1 MKNKLLL
8 LIFLLAANLID
19 AQSLKL
25 KRANR
30 HFDHLAYQSAIDL
43 FEEYDNLKSND
54 SELLFRL
61 AMSYYHTNQM
71 KKAADTFARYIN
83 PADATAD
90 ELFYYAQALK
100 QIGSNVEGDEKLKL
114 IAERFNTD
122 SRALSLLA
130 NLNYLNDLKKP
141 NQYYSL
147 KNLNI
152 NSEFSDF
159 GGYPFSG
166 SVVFL
171 SSKYELLSVKREWSW
186 NGTKF
191 LDAFLAKEEN
201 GELVEQGMLNQICS
215 KYHEGPIC
223 SNGQMGFYFTRN
235 NGSKS
240 KIDRNGIQN
249 LSLYYAEI
257 DKFGSMNI
265 TKLPFCSE
273 EYSVGHPALSK
284 DGKTLYFSSDMPGSE
299 GVDIYQVSI
308 DGYLQYGIPTKVS
321 GKVNTEGDELFPY
334 VGSNGA
340 LYFSSNGHIGLG
352 GLDVFVQKFNGEIEN
367 LGQPLNSINDDF
379 AFVIKNNNKA
389 GFVSSNRVGG
399 KGDDDIYAFSY
410 SGSVEILISGSV
422 TDSLT
427 NMPIPNTTV
436 TLYNEGGAVVGTFQT
451 DSEGKY
457 LLTGNTGEN
466 YKLSIQ
472 NGNYDAVVVNIPKS
486 DSEITKNVK
495 LIDEGIELVFEIKNK
510 KTQEGIEGAIIQLQN
525 SLNGENVKILTGENG
540 LVSFLIDNKKL
551 GETIDFN
558 LILSKDGYLTKK
570 LNLKFIANSKTINVG
585 DFMEISLS
593 KLEVGGDIA
602 ELISINPIYFD
613 LGKWSIRKDAAL
625 ELDKI
630 VGIMNEYPN
639 MVIELGSHTDCRSTK
654 SFNQKL
660 SDNRAKA
667 SADYIKKRISKPTR
681 IAGVG
686 YGESRLKVNCPCE
699 GTVKSDCS
707 EEEHQKNRRT
717 EFIIKSID

>member
-1 MKNKLLL
+1 MKNKILVVLFLLL
-8 LIFLLAANLID
+8 VSMANG
-19 AQSLKL
+19 QSLKL
-25 KRANR
+25 KRANK
-30 HFDHLAYQSAIDL
+30 FYDHLAYKSAIDL
-43 FEEYDNLKSND
+43 YEDLRGSKWESQEVLS
-54 SELLFRL
+54 RL
-61 AMSYYHTNQM
+61 AMCYYNTNQM
-71 KKAADTFARYIN
+71 AKSAEVFSAFAN
-83 PADATAD
+83 TETTSVDD
-90 ELFYYAQALK
+90 LFYYAQALK
-100 QIGSNVEGDEKLKL
+100 QSGNTSLGDEKLKIL
-114 IAERFNTD
+114 HVKSEVDARGT
-122 SRALSLLA
+122 SLLE
-130 NLNYLNDLKKP
+130 NLNYLNDLKEK
-141 NQYYSL
+141 NQTYEL
-147 KNLNI
+147 KNLQI

-159 GGYPFSG
+159 GGYSFNDE
-166 SVVFL
+166 VVFL
-171 SSKYELLSVKREWSW
+171 SGKYELLSVKREWSW
-186 NGTKF
+186 DGTRF

-235 NGSKS
+235 NGGKS

-284 DGKTLYFSSDMPGSE
+284 DGKTLYFSSDMLGSE

-352 GLDVFVQKFNGEIEN
+352 GLDVFVQKFNGEIVN

-436 TLYNEGGAVVGTFQT
+436 TLYNEEGAVVGTFQT

-510 KTQEGIEGAIIQLQN
+510 KTQEGIEEAIIQLQN

-585 DFMEISLS
+585 DFMEIALS

-639 MVIELGSHTDCRSTK
+639 MIIELGSHTDCRSSK

>member
-1 MKNKLLL
+1 MKNKILVVLFLLL
-8 LIFLLAANLID
+8 VSMANG
-19 AQSLKL
+19 QSLKL
-25 KRANR
+25 KRANK
-30 HFDHLAYQSAIDL
+30 FYDHLAYKSAIDL
-43 FEEYDNLKSND
+43 YEDLRGSKWESQEVLS
-54 SELLFRL
+54 RL
-61 AMSYYHTNQM
+61 AMCYYNTNQM
-71 KKAADTFARYIN
+71 AKSAEVFSAFAN
-83 PADATAD
+83 TETTSVDD
-90 ELFYYAQALK
+90 LFYYAQALK
-100 QIGSNVEGDEKLKL
+100 QSGNTSLGDEKLKIL
-114 IAERFNTD
+114 HVKSEVDARGT
-122 SRALSLLA
+122 SLLE
-130 NLNYLNDLKKP
+130 NLNYLNDLKEK
-141 NQYYSL
+141 NQTYEL
-147 KNLNI
+147 KNLQI

-159 GGYPFSG
+159 GGYSFNDE
-166 SVVFL
+166 VVFL
-171 SSKYELLSVKREWSW
+171 SGKYELLSVKREWSW
-186 NGTKF
+186 DGTRF

-235 NGSKS
+235 NGGKS

-308 DGYLQYGIPTKVS
+308 EGYLQYGIPTKVS

-352 GLDVFVQKFNGEIEN
+352 GLDVFVQKFNGEIVN

-410 SGSVEILISGSV
+410 SGSVEILISGTV

-436 TLYNEGGAVVGTFQT
+436 TLFNEEGAVVGTFQT

-466 YKLSIQ
+466 YKLRIQ
-472 NGNYDAVVVNIPKS
+472 NSNYDAVVVNIPKS

-510 KTQEGIEGAIIQLQN
+510 KTQEGIEEAIIQLQN

-585 DFMEISLS
+585 DFMEITLS

-630 VGIMNEYPN
+630 VAIMNEYPN
-639 MVIELGSHTDCRSTK
+639 MIIELGSHTDCRSSK

>member
-1 MKNKLLL
+1 M
-8 LIFLLAANLID
+8 ANG
-19 AQSLKL
+19 QSLKL
-25 KRANR
+25 KRANK
-30 HFDHLAYQSAIDL
+30 FYDHLAYKSAIDL
-43 FEEYDNLKSND
+43 YEDLRGSKWESQEVLS
-54 SELLFRL
+54 RL
-61 AMSYYHTNQM
+61 AMCYYNTNQM
-71 KKAADTFARYIN
+71 AKSAEVFSAFAN
-83 PADATAD
+83 TETTSVDD
-90 ELFYYAQALK
+90 LFYYAQALK
-100 QIGSNVEGDEKLKL
+100 QSGNTSLGDEKLKIL
-114 IAERFNTD
+114 HVKSEVDARGT
-122 SRALSLLA
+122 SLLE
-130 NLNYLNDLKKP
+130 NLNYLNDLKEK
-141 NQYYSL
+141 NQTYEL
-147 KNLNI
+147 KNLQI

-159 GGYPFSG
+159 GGYSFNDE
-166 SVVFL
+166 VVFL
-171 SSKYELLSVKREWSW
+171 SGKYELLSVKREWSW
-186 NGTKF
+186 DGTRF

-235 NGSKS
+235 NGGKS

-284 DGKTLYFSSDMPGSE
+284 DGKTLYFSSDMLGSE

-352 GLDVFVQKFNGEIEN
+352 GLDVFVQKFNGEIVN

-436 TLYNEGGAVVGTFQT
+436 TLYNEEGAVVGTFQT

-510 KTQEGIEGAIIQLQN
+510 KTQEGIEEAIIQLQN

-585 DFMEISLS
+585 DFMEIALS

-639 MVIELGSHTDCRSTK
+639 MIIELGSHTDCRSSK

>member
-1 MKNKLLL
+1 
-8 LIFLLAANLID
+8 
-19 AQSLKL
+19 
-25 KRANR
+25 
-30 HFDHLAYQSAIDL
+30 
-43 FEEYDNLKSND
+43 
-54 SELLFRL
+54 
-61 AMSYYHTNQM
+61 
-71 KKAADTFARYIN
+71 
-83 PADATAD
+83 
-90 ELFYYAQALK
+90 
-100 QIGSNVEGDEKLKL
+100 
-114 IAERFNTD
+114 
-122 SRALSLLA
+122 
-130 NLNYLNDLKKP
+130 
-141 NQYYSL
+141 
-147 KNLNI
+147 
-152 NSEFSDF
+152 
-159 GGYPFSG
+159 
-166 SVVFL
+166 
-171 SSKYELLSVKREWSW
+171 
-186 NGTKF
+186 
-191 LDAFLAKEEN
+191 
-201 GELVEQGMLNQICS
+201 
-215 KYHEGPIC
+215 
-223 SNGQMGFYFTRN
+223 MGFYFTRN

-585 DFMEISLS
+585 DFMEIALS

-639 MVIELGSHTDCRSTK
+639 MIIELGSHTDCRSSK

>member
-1 MKNKLLL
+1 MKNKILVVLFLLL
-8 LIFLLAANLID
+8 VSMANG
-19 AQSLKL
+19 QSLKL
-25 KRANR
+25 KRANK
-30 HFDHLAYQSAIDL
+30 FYDHLAYKSAIDL
-43 FEEYDNLKSND
+43 YEDLRGSKWESQEVLS
-54 SELLFRL
+54 RL
-61 AMSYYHTNQM
+61 AMCYYNTNQM
-71 KKAADTFARYIN
+71 AKSAEVFSAFAN
-83 PADATAD
+83 TETTSVDD
-90 ELFYYAQALK
+90 LFYYAQALK
-100 QIGSNVEGDEKLKL
+100 QSGNTSLGDEKLKIL
-114 IAERFNTD
+114 HVKSEVDARGT
-122 SRALSLLA
+122 SLLE
-130 NLNYLNDLKKP
+130 NLNYLNDLKEK
-141 NQYYSL
+141 NQTYEL
-147 KNLNI
+147 KNLQI

-159 GGYPFSG
+159 GGYSFNDE
-166 SVVFL
+166 VVFL
-171 SSKYELLSVKREWSW
+171 SGKYELLSVKREWSW
-186 NGTKF
+186 DGTRF

-235 NGSKS
+235 NGGKS

-308 DGYLQYGIPTKVS
+308 EGYLQYGIPTKVS

-352 GLDVFVQKFNGEIEN
+352 GLDVFVQKFNGEIVN

-436 TLYNEGGAVVGTFQT
+436 TLFNEEGAVVGTFQT

-466 YKLSIQ
+466 YKLRIQ
-472 NGNYDAVVVNIPKS
+472 NSNYDAVVVNIPKS

-510 KTQEGIEGAIIQLQN
+510 KTQEGIEEAIIQLQN

-585 DFMEISLS
+585 DFMEITLS

-630 VGIMNEYPN
+630 VAIMNEYPN
-639 MVIELGSHTDCRSTK
+639 MIIELGSHTDCRSSK